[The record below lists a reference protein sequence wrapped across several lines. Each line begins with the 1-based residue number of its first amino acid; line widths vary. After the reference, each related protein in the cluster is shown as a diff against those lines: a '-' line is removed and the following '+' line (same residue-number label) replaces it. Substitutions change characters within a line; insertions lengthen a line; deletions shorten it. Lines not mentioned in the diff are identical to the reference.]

1 MLSLILFTGVFGQ
14 EEQITLSKEF
24 SLSTSDP
31 YPVVDG
37 LKYYFGRGG
46 EVLTVKFTKGQWLF
60 QKFSGSNLNETS
72 RYLEPKSKEVI
83 GLETFVEMGDKIYL
97 FYSSYDKANKIEQLF
112 VREIDFERANFSGP
126 GKLLFKVTEKIA
138 GASFGMGAYQNK
150 FSFYLNFA
158 DDKLVINY
166 RLAPAQKNDDVSKD
180 KIGMH
185 VFDASLNELWSGV
198 VKMPYTEKKMNNID
212 YTIDNAG
219 NVYILAEIYK
229 DNTTKRVTKEGN
241 PNYFLEMIRVDFE
254 DQSVTSSKVEA
265 KDKFIDAIS
274 FFEGKNE
281 ELILAGY
288 YRKNY
293 KSGVDGVFMIK
304 VNGEGELYDEVSY
317 EIPAEIIKQYMSE
330 KSQEKLEKKE
340 EKDDLTIANLYLRN
354 VEFNE
359 DGSITLIGER
369 YYSVTRCDSKGNCT
383 TTYYYMEML
392 LTSIGSDGELQ
403 YMKKLPKNQRGSSY
417 RGGMGFYYLGSE
429 MNHYMLFMDN
439 LKNVNLTLD
448 KAPAGHLDGKG
459 GFLTGYKVNKET
471 GETER
476 VSLFD
481 VRNVNGMELH
491 QFATSRII
499 QINDNEFAVECYI
512 KGKQDIML
520 KVTVNE

>member
-37 LKYYFGRGG
+37 GKRYYSRGG
-46 EVLTVKFTKGQWLF
+46 EVLAVKSIKGQWIF
-60 QKFSGSNLNETS
+60 QKFSGSNLNENL
-72 RYLEPKSKEVI
+72 RNIELKPKEA
-83 GLETFVEMGDKIYL
+83 FVVEGYIELGERIYM
-97 FYSSYDKANKIEQLF
+97 FYSTYDKANDKEKLY
-112 VREIDFERANFSGP
+112 VREIDFENAKFSGQA
-126 GKLLFKVTEKIA
+126 KLLFDVKGKVGTTQTMA
-138 GASFGMGAYQNK
+138 QRYDK
-150 FSFYLNFA
+150 FTFELNF
-158 DDKLVINY
+158 DEDKLLVRY
-166 RLAPAQKNDDVSKD
+166 RMVPAQKNDDVSKD

-185 VFDASLNELWSGV
+185 VFDTSLNELWSGI

-229 DNTTKRVTKEGN
+229 DNTTKRETKEGN
-241 PNYFLEMIRVDFE
+241 PNYFLEMIRVDSG
-254 DQSVTSSKVEA
+254 DQSVTSSKIEA
-265 KDKFIDAIS
+265 KDKFVDAIS

-288 YRKNY
+288 YEKNFQG
-293 KSGVDGVFMIK
+293 GVDGVFMIK
-304 VNGEGELYDEVSY
+304 INGEGELYGEVSY
-317 EIPAEIIKQYMSE
+317 EIPSEIIKQYMSE
-330 KSQEKLEKKE
+330 KSQEKVDKIEAKGK
-340 EKDDLTIANLYLRN
+340 LTISNLKLRN
-354 VEFNE
+354 VVFNE
-359 DGSITLIGER
+359 DGSIALIGER
-369 YYSVTRCDSKGNCT
+369 NYSVTNCDSKGNCT
-383 TTYYYMEML
+383 TTYFYMEML
-392 LTSIGSDGELQ
+392 LTTIGSDGELQ
-403 YMKKLPKNQRGSSY
+403 YMKKLPKHQRGSLY
-417 RGGMGFYYLGSE
+417 RGGMGFYYFGSE

-439 LKNVNLTLD
+439 LKNVNLTMD
-448 KAPAGHLDGKG
+448 KAPAAHSDGRG

-481 VRNVNGMELH
+481 IRNVNGMELY
-491 QFATSRII
+491 QFETSRII

-520 KVTVNE
+520 KLTLNE